1 MKLGKIVVVGGI
13 CGAGKRY
20 GGKTGPT
27 GYRYTGTAGEE
38 RGDGG
43 NGMKSEAVYGKLVH
57 MNDEQVGIVLRQQV
71 NDPGDRNDGGVVLG
85 LYGVSTASHVGTASC
100 MAAMAAALAA
110 PQSGYYRSAELLSAL
125 DRTADFMLRRQ
136 HGDGTISLG
145 GTNFNS
151 PPDTGFVIN
160 GMAQIYWLLQGVAE
174 GAGTAGA
181 AGAGGE
187 SGQAGTTGVV
197 REFGEAGKA
206 GISGVAGTAAK
217 VKLFLERTIPAMLT
231 GGCHT
236 PNHRWVL
243 VAALSALY
251 RIFGLESLV
260 RRADEWL
267 AEGLDGTNDGE
278 WTERSN
284 GIYNTVSNIMLIY
297 AADRLNRPELLDS
310 VRRNLNMMAYMIYE
324 DGEVIT
330 DYSGR
335 QDLGARHDLSEYFLC
350 YRLMADRDRNPLF
363 ASMYDLSA
371 KTMNRLGPVN
381 NHALLGWL
389 LFPCGA
395 IDEIARAPL
404 PDRFRRVFNSDYP
417 IRENLARMEDA
428 GHHGKISHSSMH
440 TAFGSPVMRWREGEL
455 GATAMTRA
463 SSFFSLRYG
472 DVRLAGISLFTLFSP
487 GVADMEEFAET
498 ASGCRMG
505 KTMEKGYY
513 GPLAKEHLP
522 ASASEA
528 VSPWY
533 LLPHHLRP
541 FTHAQKHTLE
551 TEIVRDGTDWL
562 VRIRSD
568 ERQDAITQAVLYFRK
583 DAALSVEDGEN
594 GGSGANGGLEQAD
607 GGVLLW
613 KSGKLVCRSGDYGLE
628 LTGGKRDHLMALSA
642 GVQTAGNVQAVVV
655 NLLTPFDHTIR
666 IRPFRVD
673 ALESGAQ

>member
-1 MKLGKIVVVGGI
+1 M
-13 CGAGKRY
+13 
-20 GGKTGPT
+20 
-27 GYRYTGTAGEE
+27 
-38 RGDGG
+38 
-43 NGMKSEAVYGKLVH
+43 NSEAVFGKLVR
-57 MNDEQVGIVLRQQV
+57 MNDEQVSIALRQQV
-71 NDPGDRNDGGVVLG
+71 NEPGGRNDGGVAVG
-85 LYGVSTASHVGTASC
+85 PYGVPTASHGGTAGC
-100 MAAMAAALAA
+100 MATMAAALVT
-110 PQSGYYRSAELLSAL
+110 PPSGYYRSADLLSAL
-125 DRTADFMLRRQ
+125 DRAADFMLRRQ

-151 PPDTGFVIN
+151 PPNTGFVIN
-160 GMAQIYWLLQGVAE
+160 GMAQIYWLLQRVAE
-174 GAGTAGA
+174 GAAAAGTAGA
-181 AGAGGE
+181 DGE
-187 SGQAGTTGVV
+187 SAQAGTADLSGV
-197 REFGEAGKA
+197 
-206 GISGVAGTAAK
+206 SGVAAK
-217 VKLFLERTIPAMLT
+217 VRLFLERTIPAMLT

-251 RIFGLESLV
+251 RIFGAESLV
-260 RRADEWL
+260 RRADQWL

-297 AADRLNRPELLDS
+297 AADRLNRPALLDS
-310 VRRNLNMMAYMIYE
+310 VRRNLEMVAYMIYE

-335 QDLGARHDLSEYFLC
+335 QDLGIRHDLSEYFLS

-389 LFPCGA
+389 IFPCEA
-395 IDEIARAPL
+395 IDEVARAPL
-404 PDRFRRVFNSDYP
+404 PDRFRRVFNADYP
-417 IRENLARMEDA
+417 IRDNLARMEDV

-463 SSFFSLRYG
+463 ASFFSLRHG
-472 DVRLAGISLFTLFSP
+472 DVRLAGIGLFTLFSP
-487 GVADMEEFAET
+487 GVADMEQFAET

-513 GPLAKEHLP
+513 GPLAQEHLP
-522 ASASEA
+522 ASARET

-551 TEIVRDGTDWL
+551 TEIARDGADWL

-568 ERQDAITQAVLYFRK
+568 ERQDVITQVVLYFRK
-583 DAALSVEDGEN
+583 DAELSVAEDSEN
-594 GGSGANGGLEQAD
+594 GGGDADGGLERTD
-607 GGVLLW
+607 VGVLLW

-628 LTGGKRDHLMALSA
+628 LTGGKRDHLMAQSA
-642 GVQTAGNVQAVVV
+642 GVQTAGHVQAVVV

-666 IRPFRVD
+666 IRPFR
-673 ALESGAQ
+673 AGAGTACIPIAQL